1 MARGVAAVALL
12 GVLIAGG
19 ARISQAAAKNPRVS
33 VTTRPATSAPQ
44 PARHGLDAVLLS
56 TESAASRDTAAAC
69 KTQRPA
75 PGGADSA
82 RMRAQKAM
90 ADKADMLQVSA
101 DEYNG
106 WKTFHVYCYRCH
118 GVDALGSDI
127 APHLIKS
134 LQETV
139 THDCFVATVTN
150 GRPGTAM
157 PTWGAGANPLLDKQQ
172 IEEVYAYVKARSDGR
187 LAAGRPHRATPTN

>member
-1 MARGVAAVALL
+1 MVRSGPFVARALAVAALC
-12 GVLIAGG
+12 GGLIAGG
-19 ARISQAAAKNPRVS
+19 VHVSLAAARNPKVPV
-33 VTTRPATSAPQ
+33 VTM
-44 PARHGLDAVLLS
+44 
-56 TESAASRDTAAAC
+56 RDTAAVC
-69 KTQRPA
+69 KTTRPPA
-75 PGGADSA
+75 GGADSA
-82 RMRAQKAM
+82 RAHAVKAQ
-90 ADKADMLQVSA
+90 ADKVDMLLVNA

-150 GRPGTAM
+150 GRLGTAM
-157 PTWGAGANPLLDKQQ
+157 PTWGAGPNPLLDKQQ
-172 IEEVYAYVKARSDGR
+172 IEELYAYVKARSDGR
-187 LAAGRPHRATPTN
+187 LAAGRPHKAAAPTN